1 MNTPDYCFL
10 KSVFYSKTFLGGF
23 CRNHGKEPPQ
33 HHKICDE
40 QSSVCRKFFLG
51 WVCLTFSLQ
60 LPPKINGMQ
69 LERGTPFLKKNEEKR
84 YVPPPPLF
92 SAGVFHLFAKAKAWL
107 VFFFVLLDASKSRAL
122 GIEICRHRFSHVWC
136 WGWLG
141 SKGVTNNW
149 AHLRLVL
156 FP

>member
-40 QSSVCRKFFLG
+40 QSSVCRKFFLAES
-51 WVCLTFSLQ
+51 VLLFLCSSPQKSTECNLSVA
-60 LPPKINGMQ
+60 LPFWK
-69 LERGTPFLKKNEEKR
+69 ENEEKR

-92 SAGVFHLFAKAKAWL
+92 FGWGVPPICQSQGLVSLFLCAAWCLQESGLGHWNLSAS
-107 VFFFVLLDASKSRAL
+107 FFS
-122 GIEICRHRFSHVWC
+122 C
-136 WGWLG
+136 
-141 SKGVTNNW
+141 
-149 AHLRLVL
+149 LVL
-156 FP
+156 GLAWKQRGNQ